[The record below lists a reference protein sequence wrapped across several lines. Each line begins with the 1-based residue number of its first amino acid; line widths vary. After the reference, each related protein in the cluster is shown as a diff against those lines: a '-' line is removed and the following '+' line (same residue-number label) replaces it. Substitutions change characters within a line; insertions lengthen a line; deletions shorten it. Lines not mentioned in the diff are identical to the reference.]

1 MKCSD
6 YASVRIWY
14 TKDHRFQ
21 IPPFPL
27 VLLGLAFASLPR
39 FQKAANLFC
48 QEEDYITDL
57 SDPVDSW
64 SEKDDPIILECTLG

>member
-6 YASVRIWY
+6 YASVCICY
-14 TKDHRFQ
+14 TKDHRFW

-27 VLLGLAFASLPR
+27 APLGLAFVSLLH

-57 SDPVDSW
+57 SDPVDS
-64 SEKDDPIILECTLG
+64 